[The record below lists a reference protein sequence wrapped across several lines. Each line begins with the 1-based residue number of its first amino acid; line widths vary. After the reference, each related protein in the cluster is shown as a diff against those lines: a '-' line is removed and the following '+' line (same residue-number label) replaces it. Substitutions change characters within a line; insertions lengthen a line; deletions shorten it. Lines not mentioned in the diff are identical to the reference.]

1 MRTPFQSRR
10 TPFPK
15 DNWTP
20 RAIEVL
26 ATAKAIA
33 APGQITGQDLLVA
46 MEAIDT
52 VASNVFKKLGLTPSA
67 ALGRTVPTHL
77 CQDCE
82 LFIQDFAGTLGRDL
96 QALASKEA
104 RSRKWSYLG
113 TDGLL
118 LALSRLGVSGIQLP
132 YQRIAEIIDGCLRQ

>member
-26 ATAKAIA
+26 ATAKAMA
-33 APGQITGQDLLVA
+33 TPGQITGQDLLVA

-52 VASNVFKKLGLTPSA
+52 VASNVFKNLGLAPSA
-67 ALGRTVPTHL
+67 ALGRSVPTQL

-96 QALASKEA
+96 QALAGKEA
-104 RSRKWSYLG
+104 RTRNWPYLG

-118 LALSRLGVSGIQLP
+118 LALSRLGVPGIQLP
-132 YQRIAEIIDGCLRQ
+132 YEPIAEIITGCR